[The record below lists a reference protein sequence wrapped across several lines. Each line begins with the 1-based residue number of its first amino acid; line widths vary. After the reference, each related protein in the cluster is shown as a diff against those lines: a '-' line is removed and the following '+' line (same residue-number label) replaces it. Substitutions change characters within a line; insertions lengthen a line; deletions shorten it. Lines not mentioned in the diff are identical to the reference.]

1 MLRRSWCCWRTGVV
15 VRRPTWPFAPRT
27 PSSRSA
33 APDRCRC
40 SPWPSA
46 PIRTWRH
53 WRESPASHRRAICY
67 AWPGSARMTS
77 RPLPGNCSTASAARR
92 RDEAKSPGP
101 DLYNCSARHG
111 PHKYTAHIL
120 KSIFLA
126 LKLRMQSRVR
136 GITAPTLAGEGCRAC
151 EGSQTTG
158 ILIYK

>member
-40 SPWPSA
+40 TPWPSA

-111 PHKYTAHIL
+111 PTN
-120 KSIFLA
+120 
-126 LKLRMQSRVR
+126 LR
-136 GITAPTLAGEGCRAC
+136 PTFWKVFFWLLNYVCRAVFVALQLPHLQGRGA
-151 EGSQTTG
+151 ELAKGH
-158 ILIYK
+158 KRVEF